1 MLVIEKNYSKKY
13 ECTISIF
20 KAGLDLDTSLVYIKE
35 PFLDNRN
42 LSQMRFNLY
51 QPTETTN
58 KKDMQVFIAVQKDI
72 LSKVIIEHQIS
83 LVSHPYQIVLDI
95 KNF

>member
-51 QPTETTN
+51 
-58 KKDMQVFIAVQKDI
+58 
-72 LSKVIIEHQIS
+72 
-83 LVSHPYQIVLDI
+83 
-95 KNF
+95 